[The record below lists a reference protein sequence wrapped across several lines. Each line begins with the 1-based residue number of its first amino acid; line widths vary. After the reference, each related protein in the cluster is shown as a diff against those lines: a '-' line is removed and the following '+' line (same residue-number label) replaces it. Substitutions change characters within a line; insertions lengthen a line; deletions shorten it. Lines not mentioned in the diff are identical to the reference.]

1 MNRTARFELEKF
13 NGTGDFGLWRESLKG
28 ILIHQKVS
36 KDLKPKEELTEK
48 LKKEKLEDMEELAY
62 YTIIMYLS
70 NIIRRK
76 VQNIKTAPE
85 LWRKLE
91 EIYMT
96 PSLTNK
102 INLLESL
109 YGFKIFSHL
118 SLDDNLDA
126 FNQIIIGLAN
136 MNYAVDE
143 ESQDVIL
150 LQSLPAAYQELNAVI
165 KYGRDILT
173 LDDVLGALKSKE
185 QEMAKE
191 KHKEVG
197 QENQSD
203 LTNYQLAGDTTR
215 REIKTPSRYVE
226 ANLIAYALAV
236 VQLESDPEPTTY
248 EEVIT
253 RAPKVVYLLLYVKDM
268 MIINKDKTEIQI
280 IKDKLSSK
288 FKMKD
293 LGVVKKMLANEVIRK
308 RQEGKLMLSQKSY
321 IKKVIKKFNLELS
334 KTTSLP
340 LAGRFKLSNEQC
352 PKTETKRER
361 MKGIPYAMAVG
372 CLSISWQVPDLI

>member
-36 KDLKPKEELTEK
+36 KALKPKEELTEK

-76 VQNIKTAPE
+76 VQNIKTARE

-185 QEMAKE
+185 QQMAKE
-191 KHKEVG
+191 KHK
-197 QENQSD
+197 
-203 LTNYQLAGDTTR
+203 
-215 REIKTPSRYVE
+215 
-226 ANLIAYALAV
+226 
-236 VQLESDPEPTTY
+236 
-248 EEVIT
+248 
-253 RAPKVVYLLLYVKDM
+253 VKD
-268 MIINKDKTEIQI
+268 EAY
-280 IKDKLSSK
+280 
-288 FKMKD
+288 
-293 LGVVKKMLANEVIRK
+293 LA
-308 RQEGKLMLSQKSY
+308 
-321 IKKVIKKFNLELS
+321 
-334 KTTSLP
+334 
-340 LAGRFKLSNEQC
+340 
-352 PKTETKRER
+352 
-361 MKGIPYAMAVG
+361 
-372 CLSISWQVPDLI
+372 